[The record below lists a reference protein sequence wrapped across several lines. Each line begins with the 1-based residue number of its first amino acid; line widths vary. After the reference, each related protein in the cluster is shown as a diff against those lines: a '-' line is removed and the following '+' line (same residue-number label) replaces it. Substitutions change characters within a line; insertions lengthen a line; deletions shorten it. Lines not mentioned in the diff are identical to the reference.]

1 MNASKQDQTRM
12 KRDGY
17 GASERAISEIERE
30 KVERKQVH
38 GPFVGRMYAYK
49 SYKIT
54 KTSR

>member
-1 MNASKQDQTRM
+1 MSASKQDQTRM
-12 KRDGY
+12 KRGGY
-17 GASERAISEIERE
+17 GASERAISEVERE
-30 KVERKQVH
+30 KVKRKQVH